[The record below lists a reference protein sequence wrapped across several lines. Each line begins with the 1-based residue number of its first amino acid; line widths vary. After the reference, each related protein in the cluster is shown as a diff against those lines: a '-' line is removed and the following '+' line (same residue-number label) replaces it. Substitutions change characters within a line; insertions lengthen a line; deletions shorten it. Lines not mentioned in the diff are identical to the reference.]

1 MKEVEN
7 KKWKTRKSIDV
18 WGKLASWIFYSVENF
33 AYAFLA
39 DEHLKKL
46 EVNLPQWWNAKV
58 KVFWESLTAVFPKG
72 IKFGYAYKT
81 FISKAIEMK
90 II

>member
-1 MKEVEN
+1 M
-7 KKWKTRKSIDV
+7 
-18 WGKLASWIFYSVENF
+18 
-33 AYAFLA
+33 
-39 DEHLKKL
+39 
-46 EVNLPQWWNAKV
+46 AKV